1 MSARE
6 SIRKNA
12 SLNFLGNVLPIIVAI
27 AALPYTINNLGVEL
41 FGILTISWLII
52 GNSVIFD
59 LGMGRAITV
68 FSTKCIKENDFVQV
82 SRVLACGIQVQLL
95 IGGIASLA
103 FIVFSPFLVESVF
116 TIPSNLV
123 DESIEAF
130 TYASIGI
137 PISLASSSY
146 RGLLEAGHRFDF
158 VSAFK
163 SIFSSLTYLTPV
175 IGIWFNMDIGEITIL
190 LVVFQS
196 IQLLALH
203 LSTFSLFK
211 EIDWSLILNFNKDVF
226 KEMFSFGGWI
236 SFSNVISVVQENI
249 ERLLIAGLLPISMVT
264 YYSVPKDMLDK
275 VYLIP
280 SSLTR
285 AIFPT
290 IVLKAD
296 SAKKDLIQ
304 LFNQALKFIGVIV
317 SFILFGGILLA
328 KPLLSIW
335 VSEEFSDKAT
345 FVFQVLSFGVLA
357 SSLNMLSVSLFQ
369 GVKRPVITVVQQLI
383 RLPIILFMAWYLI
396 STYGLIGGAFSW
408 ILARALALAMN
419 FWAIFKKLEWE
430 LKDFLD
436 TKTFLMIVSLP
447 VSAFLYINVL
457 DINNI
462 DSLVTVLLYSFFGII
477 VFGIWNWYLILR
489 DQDRFEIIKMC
500 LKWISFFK
508 KKLYT
513 SL

>member
-1 MSARE
+1 MALRGN
-6 SIRKNA
+6 IKTHTLYN
-12 SLNFLGNVLPIIVAI
+12 LLGNVLPIILAI
-27 AALPYTINNLGVEL
+27 IVVPYTINNLGVEL

-68 FSTKCIKENDFVQV
+68 FSTKCIKENDFVQA
-82 SRVLACGIQVQLL
+82 SKVLACGIQVQLI
-95 IGGIASLA
+95 IGTIACLV
-103 FIVFSPFLVESVF
+103 FIVLSPILVESVF

-123 DESIEAF
+123 KESIEAF

-158 VSAFK
+158 LSVFK

-190 LVVFQS
+190 VVVFQS

-203 LSTFSLFK
+203 LSTLFLFK
-211 EIDWSLILNFNKDVF
+211 EIDWVFILNFNKDVF
-226 KEMFSFGGWI
+226 NEMFSFGGWI
-236 SFSNVISVVQENI
+236 SFSNVISVIQENI

-290 IVLKAD
+290 IVLKAESD
-296 SAKKDLIQ
+296 KKDLIQ
-304 LFNQALKFIGVIV
+304 LFNRAFKFIGVIIG
-317 SFILFGGILLA
+317 FILFGGIIVA
-328 KPLLSIW
+328 KPLLLFW

-345 FVFQVLSFGVLA
+345 LVFQVLSFGVFA

-369 GVKRPVITVVQQLI
+369 GVKRPAITVVQQLI
-383 RLPIILFMAWYLI
+383 RLPIILVMAWCLI
-396 STYGLIGGAFSW
+396 SNYGLIGGAFSW
-408 ILARALALAMN
+408 ALARFLALTMN
-419 FWAIFKKLEWE
+419 LWAIFKKLEWE
-430 LKDFLD
+430 LKYFLD
-436 TKTFLMIVSLP
+436 TKILLMIVSLP
-447 VSAFLYINVL
+447 VFAFMYISLL

-462 DSLVTVLLYSFFGII
+462 DSLLNVSLYSFFGII
-477 VFGIWNWYLILR
+477 VFGIWNWYMILHN
-489 DQDRFEIIKMC
+489 QDRLDVINIC
-500 LKWISFFK
+500 LKLTSFFIK
-508 KKLYT
+508 
-513 SL
+513 